1 MTMREFFD
9 TSVFIAA
16 FRGDHPQHESSVGL
30 VAAADREHSAAA
42 VHSLAEV
49 YSVMSVLPV
58 KPVIPPEQVLLFL
71 EEIRERCTL
80 ITLDAAECFE
90 TIRKTAEKG
99 FVSGRV
105 YDALLLRCAIKAEAE
120 TIYTWNVEHFEAL
133 APELSGRIRTPSPS
147 K

>member
-1 MTMREFFD
+1 MREFFD

-16 FRGDHPQHESSVGL
+16 FRGDHPHHEPSVRL
-30 VAAADREHSAAA
+30 LAAANKKHSSGA

-71 EEIRERCTL
+71 QEIRERCTL
-80 ITLDAAECFE
+80 IALDEREYFE
-90 TIRKTAEKG
+90 TIRRASEQG

-105 YDALLLRCAIKAEAE
+105 YDALLLRCAVKVKAE
-120 TIYTWNVEHFEAL
+120 TIYTWNLKHFQAL
-133 APELSGRIRTPSPS
+133 APELAGRIRTPD
-147 K
+147 